1 MADDK
6 HYEYGTVMN
15 PSMEKLKKQG
25 NSYAEQLFGEY
36 RQCYD
41 EGLDVEPYQ
50 KVFYA
55 LRRMPLCPE
64 REEMATLLQNIIFK
78 LPIRADY
85 AYKEPSD
92 LEGIRALRKPHS
104 YEGKTAEGD
113 ALKAKISGAW
123 YGRVA
128 GCWRKIFGN
137 HRVSQGNGQLPHEP
151 LHSRRRR

>member
-6 HYEYGTVMN
+6 HYDYGTVMN
-15 PSMEKLKKQG
+15 PSMEKLKKNG

-55 LRRMPLCPE
+55 VRKMPLCKE
-64 REEMATLLQNIIFK
+64 REEMATLLQNIIYK
-78 LPIRADY
+78 LPMRADY

-92 LEGIRALRKPHS
+92 LEGDRKSTRLNSSH
-104 YEGKTAEGD
+104 
-113 ALKAKISGAW
+113 
-123 YGRVA
+123 V
-128 GCWRKIFGN
+128 F
-137 HRVSQGNGQLPHEP
+137 
-151 LHSRRRR
+151 